1 MTVDSSNVNIRYVPA
16 TEWNI
21 LSVAVKKIL
30 LYPGVQMN
38 DSLQTHSDL

>member
-1 MTVDSSNVNIRYVPA
+1 MTVDSDNVNIRYVPA

-21 LSVAVKKIL
+21 LSVAVKKMQ

-38 DSLQTHSDL
+38 DRLGTHSDL